1 MKKFL
6 IAFVAVLFVALQA
19 NAQKIGY
26 IDTEKI
32 LSAIPAYKSAQQQ
45 LESLGNQYQ
54 SVIEAEYAKIET
66 LYNKYQQQKGNLT
79 AQGRQAKEN
88 EIIRMEQAVKEMQK
102 EYFGAEGAMQEH
114 SARLMDPIK
123 AKVDAAVEQLAGRGG
138 YMMVLDRASM
148 QGVAYCNPSYDL
160 SNEVIRML
168 GY

>member
-66 LYNKYQQQKGNLT
+66 LYNKYQQQKANLT
-79 AQGRQAKEN
+79 AQARQAKEN
-88 EIIRMEQAVKEMQK
+88 EIIQKEQAVKEKQI
-102 EYFGAEGAMQEH
+102 G
-114 SARLMDPIK
+114 
-123 AKVDAAVEQLAGRGG
+123 
-138 YMMVLDRASM
+138 RASCRER
-148 QGVAYCNPSYDL
+148 V
-160 SNEVIRML
+160 
-168 GY
+168 